1 MINTSLLNNINKFA
15 TVIYHKTKRQR
26 EFTMNIKRI
35 IQTLLLCLVAC
46 FSLTSAA
53 KSYRFNSGPQGGNWF
68 VLGGAISAY
77 FSEDGVPTSSST
89 GGGVSNIINIDK
101 GKADFGFTVG
111 SLVGAAHA
119 GEKTFKGKV
128 ENTVIFANLYPQV
141 TYFVARKDF
150 VEKNNIKSL
159 KDIFSAPKL
168 SFATLKPGTSSEFVI
183 RSLFDIAYEQDWKS
197 IKKNGGK
204 VQFASYS
211 DGAGLIG
218 DGHIDVFAFS
228 VGQNASIILNIES
241 QTDIVILPVE
251 NEALQKL
258 SDAYGTSTFTV
269 KPGYYKSVTS
279 DVQTVGDFTVL
290 ITNKNVDA
298 KVIEAAAASLNKNA
312 PNLAATVKDFSA
324 FSPEVAISKLPMHD
338 AAKKYWQTQ

>member
-1 MINTSLLNNINKFA
+1 M
-15 TVIYHKTKRQR
+15 Q
-26 EFTMNIKRI
+26 IKKI
-35 IQTLLLCLVAC
+35 IQILSLCGAICSSLVAVAE
-46 FSLTSAA
+46 T
-53 KSYRFNSGPQGGNWF
+53 YRFNSGPQGGNWF

-101 GKADFGFTVG
+101 GKADFGFSVG

-119 GEKTFKGKV
+119 GEATFKGKL
-128 ENTVIFANLYPQV
+128 ENAVIFANLYPQV

-150 VEKNNIKSL
+150 VEKNNIKTL
-159 KDIFSAPKL
+159 KDIFSVPKL

-183 RSLFDIAYEQDWKS
+183 RSLFNIAYDQDWKS

-241 QTDIVILPVE
+241 QTDVVILPVE
-251 NEALQKL
+251 DEALQKL

-269 KPGYYKSVTS
+269 KPGFYKSVTS
-279 DVQTVGDFTVL
+279 DVPTVGDFTVL
-290 ITNKNVDA
+290 VTNKNIDA
-298 KVIEAAAASLNKNA
+298 KAIEAAATSLNKNA
-312 PNLAATVKDFSA
+312 SNLAATVKDFSA
-324 FSPEVAISKLPMHD
+324 FTPKIAISKLPMHE
-338 AAKKYWQTQ
+338 AAKSYWEKQQ